1 MVHSPGR
8 LFMKL
13 QNLFVAAIALMLGGC
28 FAPGDIPDTAGAHLA
43 GSIPHTEEGFVFGT
57 NEWFI
62 RTGPNPGGAG
72 PNYWG
77 SGKESVEVVDN
88 KLHLRI
94 AQVNG
99 RWTSAEIMTPIPDG
113 KRGAVITITSPTHDL
128 DPRLVIGMF
137 AYRDDQNELDI
148 EISRFG
154 SPVTLTNA
162 QYAVHSPRGGVE
174 KFPFTIT
181 ATPDSPLTMHTLTW
195 GPRVS
200 PGVGLG
206 IEPISFAPDGAGVRE
221 NWDYSGSA
229 VNLQRA
235 WLHLNVWLYEGKA
248 PANGQPIDVEIGS
261 IRFY

>member
-1 MVHSPGR
+1 
-8 LFMKL
+8 MKL
-13 QNLFVAAIALMLGGC
+13 LTLFASTVCLLLSGC
-28 FAPGDIPDTAGAHLA
+28 FAPSDIPDTAGAHLA

-57 NEWFI
+57 NEWFV

-72 PNYWG
+72 SNYWG

-94 AQVNG
+94 AQLNG
-99 RWTSAEIMTPIPDG
+99 RWTSAEVMTPIPDG
-113 KRGAVITITSPTHDL
+113 KRGAVIMITSPTHDL

-137 AYRDDQNELDI
+137 AYRDDHNELDV

-174 KFPFTIT
+174 KYPFSIT
-181 ATPDSPLTMHTLTW
+181 HSPESPATMHTITW

-206 IEPISFAPDGAGVRE
+206 VEPISFASDGIGVRE
-221 NWDYSGSA
+221 SWDYAGSP

-235 WLHLNVWLYEGKA
+235 WLHINVWLYEGKP

>member
-8 LFMKL
+8 LLMKL
-13 QNLFVAAIALMLGGC
+13 HTLFASTVCLLLGGC
-28 FAPGDIPDTAGAHLA
+28 FGPSDIPDTEGAHLA

-99 RWTSAEIMTPIPDG
+99 RWTSAEVMTPIPDG
-113 KRGAVITITSPTHDL
+113 KRGAVIMITSPTHDL

-137 AYRDDQNELDI
+137 AYRDDHNELDV

-154 SPVTLTNA
+154 SPASLYNA

-174 KFPFTIT
+174 KYPFSIT
-181 ATPDSPLTMHTLTW
+181 HSPESPATMHTITW

-206 IEPISFAPDGAGVRE
+206 IEPISFASDGIGVRE
-221 NWDYSGSA
+221 SWDYAGAA

-235 WLHLNVWLYEGKA
+235 WLHINVWLYEGKA

>member
-1 MVHSPGR
+1 
-8 LFMKL
+8 MKL
-13 QNLFVAAIALMLGGC
+13 HTLFASTVCLLLGGC
-28 FAPGDIPDTAGAHLA
+28 FGPSDIPDTAGAHLA

-99 RWTSAEIMTPIPDG
+99 RWTSAEVMTPIPDG
-113 KRGAVITITSPTHDL
+113 KRGAVIMITSPTHDL

-137 AYRDDQNELDI
+137 AYRDDHNELDI

-154 SPVTLTNA
+154 SPASLNNA

-174 KFPFTIT
+174 KYPFTIK
-181 ATPDSPLTMHTLTW
+181 AAPDASAPIHTITW

-206 IEPISFAPDGAGVRE
+206 VEPISFATDGAGVRE
-221 NWDYSGSA
+221 SWDYAGAA

-235 WLHLNVWLYEGKA
+235 WLHINVWLYEGKP

>member
-1 MVHSPGR
+1 
-8 LFMKL
+8 MKL
-13 QNLFVAAIALMLGGC
+13 LTLFASTVCLLLGGC
-28 FAPGDIPDTAGAHLA
+28 FGPSDIPDTEGAHLA

-72 PNYWG
+72 SNYWG

-94 AQVNG
+94 AQLNG

-113 KRGAVITITSPTHDL
+113 KRGAVIMITSPTHDL

-137 AYRDDQNELDI
+137 AYRDDHNELDI

-154 SPVTLTNA
+154 SPASLNNA

-174 KFPFTIT
+174 KYPFSIKAAPDAAAPIHTI
-181 ATPDSPLTMHTLTW
+181 TW

-206 IEPISFAPDGAGVRE
+206 VEPISFATDGAGVRE
-221 NWDYSGSA
+221 SWDYAGSP

-235 WLHLNVWLYEGKA
+235 WLHINVWLYEGKP

>member
-1 MVHSPGR
+1 
-8 LFMKL
+8 MKL
-13 QNLFVAAIALMLGGC
+13 YTLFASTVCLLLGGC
-28 FAPGDIPDTAGAHLA
+28 FGPADIPDTDGAHLA
-43 GSIPHTEEGFVFGT
+43 GSIPHTEKGFVFGT

-99 RWTSAEIMTPIPDG
+99 RWTSAEVMTPIPDG
-113 KRGAVITITSPTHDL
+113 KRGAVIVISSPTHDL

-137 AYRDDQNELDI
+137 AYRDDHNELDI

-154 SPVTLTNA
+154 SPASLNNA

-174 KFPFTIT
+174 KYPFSIT
-181 ATPDSPLTMHTLTW
+181 PSPESPASMHTITW

-206 IEPISFAPDGAGVRE
+206 IEPISFASDGIGVRE
-221 NWDYSGSA
+221 SWDYAGAA

-235 WLHLNVWLYEGKA
+235 WLHLNVWLYEGKP